1 MLPPLL
7 TKVPTNPFLLDSAE
21 DIGGSAATVGVS
33 VIGQWGLRYVLHL
46 LPQRPPILNWAID
59 GTGTSVFLRYLLC
72 LRLLAKL
79 PTIFVDDKDEYALI
93 CDSGAY
99 AIGNTSKRFSRS
111 LSELLPTSTWCLV
124 DSNDAVPTVPDYLL
138 SLGKF
143 VVQAEKMNTKS
154 VEWLDNIDVNSSTRY
169 YMKRWTSYELIAA

>member
-33 VIGQWGLRYVLHL
+33 SSVNGVAVRLT
-46 LPQRPPILNWAID
+46 PTPSTTILNWAID

-79 PTIFVDDKDEYALI
+79 PTIFVDDKDEYTLI

-99 AIGNTSKRFSRS
+99 AISNTSKRFSRS

-143 VVQAEKMNTKS
+143 VVQAGKMNTKS
-154 VEWLDNIDVNSSTRY
+154 IEWLDNIDVNSSTRY
-169 YMKRWTSYELIAA
+169 CMKQWTSYEFIAA